1 MKMMIILVNNIAK
14 ISQYFIVTLKVPL
27 MKKSL
32 FLLFFL
38 IVNTIG
44 FSQES
49 EVKFDENL
57 AKSLKADEYGMKKYV
72 FCLLKSG
79 TNTTASKEET
89 KKLFEGH
96 MANINK
102 LAKEGKLVVA
112 GPFMKNDRNYRG
124 IYVFNVETVDEAKEL
139 VATDPAIK
147 ANLLEAELTPWYA
160 TAALQE
166 TVKIHEK
173 IAKTKM

>member
-1 MKMMIILVNNIAK
+1 
-14 ISQYFIVTLKVPL
+14 
-27 MKKSL
+27 MKK
-32 FLLFFL
+32 LLFVFCFF
-38 IVNTIG
+38 VFNAIG
-44 FSQES
+44 FSQET
-49 EVKFDENL
+49 EIKYDENL
-57 AKSLKADEYGMKKYV
+57 AKSLHADEYGMKKYV

-79 TNTTASKEET
+79 SNTTASKEET

-96 MANINK
+96 MENIGK

-124 IYVFNVETVDEAKEL
+124 IYIFNVETVEEAKTL

-147 ANLLEAELTPWYA
+147 ANLLEAELTPWYC

-166 TVKIHEK
+166 IPKMHEK

>member
-1 MKMMIILVNNIAK
+1 MTFNI
-14 ISQYFIVTLKVPL
+14 YLKFHI
-27 MKKSL
+27 MKKL
-32 FLLFFL
+32 FFVIGFLLVS
-38 IVNTIG
+38 IIG
-44 FSQES
+44 FSQET
-49 EVKFDENL
+49 EAKYDEAL
-57 AKSLKADEYGMKKYV
+57 AKSLHADEYGMKKYV

-96 MANINK
+96 MANIGK

-124 IYVFNVETVDEAKEL
+124 IYIFNVETIEEAKAL

-147 ANLLEAELTPWYA
+147 ANLLEAELTPWYC

-166 TVKIHEK
+166 IPKMHEK

>member
-1 MKMMIILVNNIAK
+1 
-14 ISQYFIVTLKVPL
+14 
-27 MKKSL
+27 MKKMFSFFAL
-32 FLLFFL
+32 LLFG
-38 IVNTIG
+38 TIG
-44 FSQES
+44 FAQETES
-49 EVKFDENL
+49 KFDENL
-57 AKSLKADEYGMKKYV
+57 AKSLHADEYGMKKYV

-79 TNTTASKEET
+79 SNTTATKEES

-96 MANINK
+96 MANIGK

-124 IYVFNVETVDEAKEL
+124 IYIFNVATVEEAKAL
-139 VATDPAIK
+139 VATDPAIQ

-166 TVKIHEK
+166 TLKIHEK
-173 IAKTKM
+173 IAKTKI

>member
-1 MKMMIILVNNIAK
+1 MKNSILILA
-14 ISQYFIVTLKVPL
+14 
-27 MKKSL
+27 
-32 FLLFFL
+32 FLLFS
-38 IVNTIG
+38 TIA
-44 FSQES
+44 FSQET
-49 EVKFDENL
+49 EAKYDEAL
-57 AKSLKADEYGMKKYV
+57 AKSLHADEYGMKKYV

-79 TNTTASKEET
+79 SNTTVSKEES

-96 MANINK
+96 MANIGK

-124 IYVFNVETVDEAKEL
+124 IFIFNVETIEEAKTL
-139 VATDPAIK
+139 IATDPAIK
-147 ANLLEAELTPWYA
+147 ANLLEAELTPWYC

-166 TVKIHEK
+166 IPKMHDK

>member
-1 MKMMIILVNNIAK
+1 
-14 ISQYFIVTLKVPL
+14 
-27 MKKSL
+27 MKKL
-32 FLLFFL
+32 FFVICFLLVS
-38 IVNTIG
+38 IIG
-44 FSQES
+44 FSQET
-49 EVKFDENL
+49 EVKYDEAL
-57 AKSLKADEYGMKKYV
+57 AKSLHADEYGMKKYV

-89 KKLFEGH
+89 QKLFEGH
-96 MANINK
+96 MANIGK
-102 LAKEGKLVVA
+102 LAKEGKLAVA

-124 IYVFNVETVDEAKEL
+124 IYIFNVETIEEAKAL

-147 ANLLEAELTPWYA
+147 ANLLEAELTPWYC

-166 TVKIHEK
+166 IPKLHDK

>member
-1 MKMMIILVNNIAK
+1 M
-14 ISQYFIVTLKVPL
+14 
-27 MKKSL
+27 
-32 FLLFFL
+32 FLLLSSF
-38 IVNTIG
+38 G
-44 FSQES
+44 FSQKTEIQY
-49 EVKFDENL
+49 DENL
-57 AKSLKADEYGMKKYV
+57 AKSLNADEYGMKKYV

-79 TNTTASKEET
+79 TNKTATKEES

-96 MANINK
+96 MTNIDK

-124 IYVFNVETVDEAKEL
+124 IYIFNVETIAEAEAL

-147 ANLLEAELTPWYA
+147 ANLLEAELTPWYC

>member
-1 MKMMIILVNNIAK
+1 
-14 ISQYFIVTLKVPL
+14 
-27 MKKSL
+27 MKKI
-32 FLLFFL
+32 LLSIIALLLYNF
-38 IVNTIG
+38 G

-49 EVKFDENL
+49 ETKFDENL
-57 AKSLKADEYGMKKYV
+57 AKSLHADDYGMKKYV

-79 TNTTASKEET
+79 TNTTASKEES

-102 LAKEGKLVVA
+102 LAQEGKLVVA

-124 IYVFNVETVDEAKEL
+124 IYIFNVETIEEAKAL

-147 ANLLEAELTPWYA
+147 ANLLEAELTPWYSS
-160 TAALQE
+160 AALQE
-166 TVKIHEK
+166 TSKIHEK
-173 IAKTKM
+173 IARKKM

>member
-1 MKMMIILVNNIAK
+1 
-14 ISQYFIVTLKVPL
+14 
-27 MKKSL
+27 MKKSILILL
-32 FLLFFL
+32 FLIYNF
-38 IVNTIG
+38 G
-44 FSQES
+44 FSQKTEA
-49 EVKFDENL
+49 KFDESL
-57 AKSLKADEYGMKKYV
+57 AKSLNADEYGMKKYV

-102 LAKEGKLVVA
+102 LVEEGKLVVA

-124 IYVFNVETVDEAKEL
+124 IYVFNVETVDEAKAL

-147 ANLLEAELTPWYA
+147 ANLLEAELTPWYC

-166 TVKIHEK
+166 TVKN
-173 IAKTKM
+173 T

>member
-1 MKMMIILVNNIAK
+1 MKNSILKLA
-14 ISQYFIVTLKVPL
+14 
-27 MKKSL
+27 
-32 FLLFFL
+32 FLL
-38 IVNTIG
+38 ITSIG
-44 FSQES
+44 FSQET
-49 EVKFDENL
+49 EIKYDENL

-79 TNTTASKEET
+79 TNTTASKEES

-96 MANINK
+96 MANIGK
-102 LAKEGKLVVA
+102 LAQEGKLVVA

-124 IYVFNVETVDEAKEL
+124 IFIFNVETIEEAKAL

-166 TVKIHEK
+166 TLKIHEK
-173 IAKTKM
+173 IAKKKI

>member
-1 MKMMIILVNNIAK
+1 
-14 ISQYFIVTLKVPL
+14 
-27 MKKSL
+27 MKKPIL
-32 FLLFFL
+32 FIAFLFAGY
-38 IVNTIG
+38 IG
-44 FSQES
+44 FSQEN
-49 EVKFDENL
+49 EAKYDAKL
-57 AKSLKADEYGMKKYV
+57 AKSLNADEYGMKKYV

-79 TNTTASKEET
+79 TNTTASKEES

-96 MANINK
+96 MENINK

-124 IYVFNVETVDEAKEL
+124 IYIFNVETIDEAKAL

-160 TAALQE
+160 TAALLE

-173 IAKTKM
+173 IARKKI

>member
-1 MKMMIILVNNIAK
+1 
-14 ISQYFIVTLKVPL
+14 

-32 FLLFFL
+32 LLFAF
-38 IVNTIG
+38 IG
-44 FSQES
+44 FNAIGFAQQA
-49 EVKFDENL
+49 EVKFDEKL
-57 AKSLKADEYGMKKYV
+57 AKSLHADTYGMKKYV

-79 TNTTASKEET
+79 SNTSTSKEET

-102 LAKEGKLVVA
+102 LAQEGKLVVA

-124 IYVFNVETVDEAKEL
+124 IYIFNVETLEEAQAL
-139 VATDPAIK
+139 VATDPAIQAK
-147 ANLLEAELTPWYA
+147 LLEAELTPWYA

-166 TVKIHEK
+166 TLKIHER
-173 IAKTKM
+173 IAKTKI

>member
-1 MKMMIILVNNIAK
+1 MKNSFFLFA
-14 ISQYFIVTLKVPL
+14 
-27 MKKSL
+27 
-32 FLLFFL
+32 FLL
-38 IVNTIG
+38 INAIG
-44 FSQES
+44 FAQET

-79 TNTTASKEET
+79 TNQTASKEET
-89 KKLFEGH
+89 KKLFKGH

-124 IYVFNVETVDEAKEL
+124 IYIFNVETVDEAKAL

-147 ANLLEAELTPWYA
+147 ANLLEAELTPWYSS
-160 TAALQE
+160 AALQE

>member
-1 MKMMIILVNNIAK
+1 MKNSLRILA
-14 ISQYFIVTLKVPL
+14 
-27 MKKSL
+27 
-32 FLLFFL
+32 FLL
-38 IVNTIG
+38 ITSIG
-44 FSQES
+44 FSQETDT
-49 EVKFDENL
+49 KYDESL

-79 TNTTASKEET
+79 TNKTASKEET

-96 MANINK
+96 MANIGK

-124 IYVFNVETVDEAKEL
+124 IYIFNVETIQEAQAL
-139 VATDPAIK
+139 VATDPAINAK
-147 ANLLEAELTPWYA
+147 LLEAELTPWYA

-166 TVKIHEK
+166 TLKIHEK
-173 IAKTKM
+173 IAKKKI